1 MSLIKQLWLTIATLL
16 LLAFAGS
23 LLIGVTTS
31 RHYIEQEVRIKNSDN
46 ANALALSM
54 SQMEK
59 DPVIIELLLAAQFDT
74 GHYRLIELRD
84 PAGRVITQ
92 RSTGDHINDVPA
104 WFVSLVRFEVPPG
117 QAVVQDGW
125 QQYGTLELASQHS
138 FAYRS
143 LWQSTLK
150 LTGWFALAG
159 VLSLLLASWVVR
171 TIRRPLRDVV
181 SQAQAIGE
189 RRFTVAHEPR
199 TLELREVVQAMNR
212 LSEAVRHMLSEES
225 DKLDQLRRRMQHD
238 PVTDTLIRGPFLD
251 SLHAHLNRE
260 GDDASGALAMVRVAQ
275 LNHVNQ
281 RLGHGRTDSLLAQL
295 AKCLSQVAKQHG
307 LGQVGRLNGS
317 DFALILPREHD
328 LDALGKHLQ
337 QALEALANE
346 FGNDLSLPSALCAY
360 TQGDSRADLL
370 ASLDGALAAAEQQGA
385 TGQRIVAVPAAN
397 VLFTSHDEW
406 RQALEQA
413 LDEGVFLAHYPV
425 LDSAGKLIHHEVPSR
440 LRLKGEWQ
448 PAGVFL
454 PWVARLSLTPQLD
467 LAVAKAA
474 LNDTAISG
482 KPVGINLS
490 IDSLKDGHF
499 MGELLTTLRARP
511 DLAPRLWFELPQSV
525 AVQQPQ
531 ALKTL
536 CNALLGL
543 GCKVGLEHVGPQF
556 GKLPGLQDLGLSF
569 MKVDAALS
577 QDIEQR
583 NDQQSLLRGMAT
595 LAHSLGILVIAE
607 GVAHRNAA
615 KALFELGLDG
625 VTGPGV
631 RQGSASPD
639 AKDDSN
645 RSG

>member
-84 PAGRVITQ
+84 PAGRVIMQ
-92 RSTGDHINDVPA
+92 RSTGDHIDDVPA

-143 LWQSTLK
+143 LWQSTLR

-159 VLSLLLASWVVR
+159 VLSLLLANWIVR

-212 LSEAVRHMLSEES
+212 LSEAVRHMLGEES
-225 DKLDQLRRRMQHD
+225 EKLDQLRRRMQHD

-251 SLHAHLNRE
+251 SLQAHLKRE
-260 GDDASGALAMVRVAQ
+260 GDDASGALAMVRVAR
-275 LNHVNQ
+275 LNEVNQ
-281 RLGHGRTDSLLAQL
+281 RLGHARTDRLLVDLAQSLSKL
-295 AKCLSQVAKQHG
+295 ARQHG

-328 LDALGKHLQ
+328 LDALGRHLH
-337 QALEALANE
+337 EALVNLGQNYGAE
-346 FGNDLSLPSALCAY
+346 ISLPSALCAY
-360 TQGDSRADLL
+360 ALGDSRADLL
-370 ASLDGALAAAEQQGA
+370 ASLDGALAAAEQQGT
-385 TGQRIVAVPAAN
+385 TGQQIVAVPAAN
-397 VLFTSHDEW
+397 VLFTRHEDW
-406 RQALEQA
+406 RQALETA
-413 LDEGVFLAHYPV
+413 LNEGVFLAHYPV

-440 LRLKGEWQ
+440 LRLKGEWR

-454 PWVARLSLTPQLD
+454 PWVARLGLTPKLD
-467 LAVAKAA
+467 LAVVRAA
-474 LNDTAISG
+474 LLDTDNSG

-490 IDSLKDGHF
+490 VDSLKDGHF
-499 MGELLTTLRARP
+499 VGELLATLRART

-536 CNALLGL
+536 CSALLGL

-577 QDIEQR
+577 QEIEQR
-583 NDQQSLLRGMAT
+583 SDQQSLLRGMAT

-607 GVAHRNAA
+607 GVEHRNAA
-615 KALFELGLDG
+615 KVLFELGLDG

-631 RQGSASPD
+631 RLGYAGPD
-639 AKDDSN
+639 VPEKN
-645 RSG
+645 NG